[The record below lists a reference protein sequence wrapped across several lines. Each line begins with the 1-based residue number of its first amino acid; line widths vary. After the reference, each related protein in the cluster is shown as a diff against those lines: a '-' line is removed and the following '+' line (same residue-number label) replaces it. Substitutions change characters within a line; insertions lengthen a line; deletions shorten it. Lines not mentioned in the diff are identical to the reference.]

1 MKQTALTLSCLVLLG
16 SASLIGCKPKETEAG
31 ETTAAATTPA
41 AETTAPATTE
51 AAAPAATETAAGPAA
66 TFDLSSVPVS
76 TANLGAF
83 PYLSRLKGYETRYDS
98 DSTGFDFDRTYVYD
112 GKNIVPIEGKIVRR
126 HYRPAESEKAASELM
141 IQRNYENLVTSLG
154 GVKVSSAKIPD
165 DVLKKTGES
174 EYEKHSGG
182 MHNYQPVDTYV
193 IRQKDKEVWVQ
204 VQTSSD
210 HQYKLNVTERAA
222 MPQQAGVVQAT
233 ELKKN

>member
-1 MKQTALTLSCLVLLG
+1 MKRTLLSVACLTVAGSIALV
-16 SASLIGCKPKETEAG
+16 GCKAKTAEAS
-31 ETTAAATTPA
+31 ETTATTETPA
-41 AETTAPATTE
+41 APASTGTPEAAPAPETTTE
-51 AAAPAATETAAGPAA
+51 ATA
-66 TFDLSSVPVS
+66 TFDLNSVPVS
-76 TANLGAF
+76 SANLGAW

-98 DSTGFDFDRTYVYD
+98 DSSGFDFDRTYVFD
-112 GKNIVPIEGKIVRR
+112 GKNIIPIEGKIVRR
-126 HYRPAESEKAASELM
+126 SYRPIDSEKPASELM
-141 IQRNYENLVTSLG
+141 IQRNYENLVKELG

-165 DVLKKTGES
+165 ETLKKMGES

-204 VQTSSD
+204 VQTSGD

-222 MPQQAGVVQAT
+222 MPQQAGVVGAV

>member
-1 MKQTALTLSCLVLLG
+1 MKQTFLSLACLALFG
-16 SASLIGCKPKETEAG
+16 SAALVGCKAKTAETSEAA
-31 ETTAAATTPA
+31 ETPTTPA
-41 AETTAPATTE
+41 TTTETAAPAATE
-51 AAAPAATETAAGPAA
+51 ATPAATETAAA
-66 TFDLSSVPVS
+66 TFDLSAVPVS

-98 DSTGFDFDRTYVYD
+98 DSTGFDFDRTYVFD
-112 GKNIVPIEGKIVRR
+112 GKNIIPVEGKIVRR
-126 HYRPAESEKAASELM
+126 SFRPADSEKPASELM
-141 IQRNYENLVTSLG
+141 IQRNYENLVKSLG
-154 GVKVSSAKIPD
+154 GVKVSSATIPD
-165 DVLKKTGES
+165 ETLKQTGEQ

-210 HQYKLNVTERAA
+210 NRYKLNVTERAA
-222 MPQQAGVVQAT
+222 MPQQAGVVGAT